1 MPGRV
6 HGYVLYSRSSTAVL
20 QSLEAPAPS
29 QSAASPASP
38 PRLGPAAPAPAP
50 VSGDQLRDLMRCIP
64 LPVAVVAAPPS
75 QAAGGIPFGITANS
89 LAAASTDPPLVSFNV
104 MRGSVMHAVL
114 TEQRG
119 APLPLAVHLL
129 GAGQADIASR
139 FTGDLIWNPEWPL
152 RPPAPPPA
160 AIAATPPPP
169 PPRPPPVP
177 LLARRF
183 FSFKQTNEEAPD
195 AGACF
200 CDHALVTARVLSAER
215 RPAGPNA
222 ASAFPA
228 VWYNRAC
235 RAPAPLLNAPN
246 SAPAPAIAPLP
257 NGVVPFAEVA
267 ARLPRPAAEIH
278 VPSGK
283 EFVDG
288 FTLLSVDPP
297 LFSFSLRAARPA
309 AAACSEPGAEH
320 WLRLST
326 QTGPLADVLVRT
338 LAAHPAGDSRLVIA
352 EPRSMK
358 TEGAGA
364 GAFPP
369 AAPALLFF
377 DSGAR
382 RDAPPAYCALP

>member
-75 QAAGGIPFGITANS
+75 QPDLSAPLTPLPRRRPGHPFGITANS

-152 RPPAPPPA
+152 RPRPPPA
-160 AIAATPPPP
+160 AIAATPPSPP
-169 PPRPPPVP
+169 PPPPSPPRSP
-177 LLARRF
+177 LL
-183 FSFKQTNEEAPD
+183 
-195 AGACF
+195 
-200 CDHALVTARVLSAER
+200 
-215 RPAGPNA
+215 
-222 ASAFPA
+222 
-228 VWYNRAC
+228 
-235 RAPAPLLNAPN
+235 
-246 SAPAPAIAPLP
+246 
-257 NGVVPFAEVA
+257 
-267 ARLPRPAAEIH
+267 
-278 VPSGK
+278 
-283 EFVDG
+283 
-288 FTLLSVDPP
+288 
-297 LFSFSLRAARPA
+297 
-309 AAACSEPGAEH
+309 
-320 WLRLST
+320 
-326 QTGPLADVLVRT
+326 
-338 LAAHPAGDSRLVIA
+338 
-352 EPRSMK
+352 
-358 TEGAGA
+358 
-364 GAFPP
+364 
-369 AAPALLFF
+369 
-377 DSGAR
+377 
-382 RDAPPAYCALP
+382 